1 MENQRIHRR
10 KALITKIICKKKKK
24 NYETNALPARSW
36 AIQYMSGC
44 QWHRSR
50 NRKMQN
56 TTQMKFELD
65 LHIIE

>member
-1 MENQRIHRR
+1 MENQRSHRR
-10 KALITKIICKKKKK
+10 KALITKIICKKKT
-24 NYETNALPARSW
+24 NYETNALPARSR

-56 TTQMKFELD
+56 TTQNE
-65 LHIIE
+65 IRT